1 MINHLLS
8 PILVIIK
15 IAVYKVTTSNFVPPI
30 WWCQWHQLPTPT
42 TQLSAQWQP
51 CINFAFVNNFNT
63 PNWLLDSGTSHH
75 VTFDLS
81 NISIHTPYDNS
92 NDIVISDGMSFRT
105 THSSSTSLFTLS
117 HIFYLNNV
125 PCVPTMK
132 NNIIFI
138 SQFCKSYNASITFST
153 STFHVKDLHMGK
165 SFCKVGLK
173 MVCMS
178 GWFFLLGLLL

>member
-1 MINHLLS
+1 MM
-8 PILVIIK
+8 PM
-15 IAVYKVTTSNFVPPI
+15 TST
-30 WWCQWHQLPTPT
+30 PTST
-42 TQLSAQWQP
+42 TQLLAQWQP

-63 PNWLLDSGTSHH
+63 PNWLFDSGASHH

-92 NDIVISDGMSFRT
+92 NDIVISDGTSFRT

-153 STFHVKDLHMGK
+153 FTFHVKDLRMGK
-165 SFCKVGLK
+165 SFCKIELK
-173 MVCMS
+173 TVCMS